1 MKLQIIVNLF
11 LVISSVN
18 TIRIPDLT
26 NNLNDKFI
34 DKSQRSS
41 DKVPSSDIS
50 KLFVANPTSLKAV
63 VDIDLLVHLEFSN
76 EKSDG

>member
-1 MKLQIIVNLF
+1 MKLKIVNIF
-11 LVISSVN
+11 LVITSVN
-18 TIRIPDLT
+18 TIRIPDLSNDL
-26 NNLNDKFI
+26 NNKFI

-50 KLFVANPTSLKAV
+50 KLFVADLTSLKAV
-63 VDIDLLVHLEFSN
+63 VDIDLYVHLEFSN